1 MKKLLLIATVL
12 MLSSFLLVGCGGDKE
27 PESNLPDWVDNPSL
41 EGGISASGSAKI
53 GAAGRNFAKTE
64 ASAQARDEIARQLG
78 VKVKN
83 MVKNFVQVSGVGD
96 DQAVDKATSQVSKQ
110 VTSQLLNGSKITRV
124 FVDNTSKPKEL
135 YVLVVLDPA
144 SIANAKAA
152 MKAAVKTSFKNDRAL
167 WQQFQAKRADQDLD
181 KEIEKE
187 FKMK

>member
-12 MLSSFLLVGCGGDKE
+12 MLSSLLLVGCGDSK
-27 PESNLPDWVDNPSL
+27 PESDLPDWVDNPSL

-110 VTSQLLNGSKITRV
+110 VTSQLLNGSKITKV
-124 FVDNTSKPKEL
+124 FVDKTAKPKEL